1 MVIPS
6 HQSFER
12 GYILR
17 VDVDSWQTLLSFLIL
32 FDLIATVAQV
42 RPFLYVKYT
51 CVSKDQVIYLVLK
64 LVRILFAQQTIFARI
79 IDTKQSS
86 TILGQP
92 RDELY
97 WKKKNQIDTEF

>member
-1 MVIPS
+1 MS
-6 HQSFER
+6 

-42 RPFLYVKYT
+42 RPFSYVKYT

>member
-1 MVIPS
+1 MNLLS
-6 HQSFER
+6 

-17 VDVDSWQTLLSFLIL
+17 VDVGSWLTLLSFLIL
-32 FDLIATVAQV
+32 FDLIVTVAQV

-51 CVSKDQVIYLVLK
+51 CVSKDQVLYLVLK
-64 LVRILFAQQTIFARI
+64 LIRILFAQQTILVRI
-79 IDTKQSS
+79 IDTTQSS

-97 WKKKNQIDTEF
+97 WKRKKNQIDIEF